1 MLVTS
6 VSLVALACDLTCKGG
21 FLPLLC
27 VRNVFVPVFAVLN
40 VLDAKIKC
48 PDILNNDI
56 GTITIGTESFDGPN
70 TALCERPVAA

>member
-1 MLVTS
+1 M
-6 VSLVALACDLTCKGG
+6 
-21 FLPLLC
+21 C
-27 VRNVFVPVFAVLN
+27 VRNFLVCVFAVLD
-40 VLDAKIKC
+40 VLDVKIKC